1 MTSKTNY
8 WEQPVSSFVPYLQ
21 WNALSDSMLEERH
34 NHAAYELYIITTG
47 ECILSVNNTAL
58 TLSANQAA
66 LIAPEVFHASRSVSA
81 PFACISATFVLNESV
96 LGHLSLPEQGVFLTF
111 SVDQTIR
118 ELCHKILEEAEQ
130 QDNLFHKELIAN
142 YFAELILRVFRSVNG
157 IPLDQLPTQTPP
169 IQQDDM
175 SIIDSFFRTTPPE
188 LRTKEN
194 LAKQLH
200 CSERHL
206 LRKIY
211 DLYGMSFQKKQIL
224 SRIDTAK
231 HLLSTTD
238 KTIEEICSMVGYADK
253 AALYRAFNLYTDTTP
268 IKYRKMQSSE
278 HKGDTACK

>member
-1 MTSKTNY
+1 MRKKNNY
-8 WEQPVSSFVPYLQ
+8 WEQPISSFVPYLQ
-21 WNALSDSMLEERH
+21 WNALSDSMVEERH
-34 NHAAYELYIITTG
+34 NHAAYELYIITSG
-47 ECILSVNNTAL
+47 ECILSVNNTEL
-58 TLSANQAA
+58 TLSSNQGA
-66 LIAPEVFHASRSVSA
+66 LIAPEVFHASRSIDA
-81 PFACISATFVLNESV
+81 PFACIAAAFVLNESM
-96 LGHLSLPEQGVFLTF
+96 LGHLSLPEQGEFLVF

-118 ELCHKILEEAEQ
+118 VLCQKIMEETKQ

-142 YFAELILRVFRSVNG
+142 HFAELILRLFRSVKE
-157 IPLDQLPTQTPP
+157 IPLDQLPAQAPP
-169 IQQDDM
+169 TQQDDM
-175 SIIDSFFRTTPPE
+175 SIIDSFFRTTQPE

-200 CSERHL
+200 CSERHV

-268 IKYRKMQSSE
+268 IKYRKNA
-278 HKGDTACK
+278 KR